1 MIPFFAKGDPLSAG
15 KFNALGDS
23 IRALSGA
30 GSAAGEM
37 MVPQHFDGP
46 PIPEMD
52 FAVMFRKDDAGAWG
66 WCYHQGRV
74 IVKGKDHPVGEQEWT
89 LIANDAYTGDIKLVV
104 TLDDQGEFAEA
115 TVQQGEA
122 GEGSNTIKEFPLAT
136 IDKELIWKHSGGPVY
151 VTEECCVVSGPG
163 IEVES
168 QRTAGKMVYKVKQL
182 YSLSFVSGPGITII
196 DGFDEEKKDTRVINV
211 IQTYQMTLIE
221 GPGVEIKTETEGE
234 KPGEIWK
241 KITISAQGAGSVCI
255 VAGHGIIVRESS
267 EDDKNIFVIH
277 SKYYITL
284 VAGSGI
290 SVTPESSEDAET
302 GVVTQKFTV
311 GTQLQ
316 VESGNREVKVKR
328 DFEPDMLRFQV
339 YGMLVCVVGGPGIE
353 VEEEE
358 DLGNMER
365 TFTVKLCLSMVL
377 GPGLF
382 IDYTDNEDGVLNVNI
397 SWVVDQLWGI
407 GFRPSQ

>member
-89 LIANDAYTGDIKLVV
+89 LIANDTYTGDIKLVV
-104 TLDDQGEFAEA
+104 TLDDEGEFSTA

-122 GEGSNTIKEFPLAT
+122 GEGSDTTKEFPLAT

-151 VTEECCVVSGPG
+151 VTEECCVVSGTG

-168 QRTAGKMVYKVKQL
+168 QRTDGKMVYKVKQL
-182 YSLSFVSGPGITII
+182 YSLSFVSGPDITII
-196 DGFDEEKKDTRVINV
+196 DSFDEIEKKTRVIN
-211 IQTYQMTLIE
+211 ISNTYEISLIS
-221 GPGVEIKTETEGE
+221 GPGIEVDLDTEAAENG
-234 KPGEIWK
+234 KYWK
-241 KITISAQGAGSVCI
+241 MFKISSSSGGISI
-255 VAGHGIIVRESS
+255 VGGHGIIVKESS

-284 VAGSGI
+284 VAGTGI
-290 SVTPESSEDAET
+290 SITPESSEDAET

-382 IDYTDNEDGVLNVNI
+382 IDYTDNEDGALNVNI